1 MFLPKGE
8 VIRNLMESF
17 VRQQQEDAGYQH
29 VWTGHLVKKSLYERS
44 GHMQNYESSMFPPLV
59 DGETEF
65 FLKPMNCPSHMTLF
79 NATAHSYR
87 DLPLRFAEFAT
98 LYRYEKSGELSGL
111 TRVRSLTQDDAHIFC
126 LPDQVQQEF
135 SNSLE
140 LIKNTLETYGFSDYR
155 VALSLPDS
163 AGKYIDAPE
172 LWEAAIQAL
181 RNAMEASGLEYVEE
195 EGEAAFYGPKADFI
209 AKDVLGREWQLS
221 TIQVDFIQ
229 PGRLGCVYVGEDGQ
243 DHTPVMLHRAV
254 TGSTERFLGVLIEH
268 FNGAFPL
275 WLSPV
280 QVVVIPIADRHHSYA
295 NSVQAKLK
303 SEGFRVDVDLRSE
316 RMGAKIRL
324 AQLQKIPYM
333 LIVGDKEAE
342 ANSVSLRVRGSSSA
356 ETQDLGETQIDELLT
371 RLLNERESRDI
382 GP

>member
-1 MFLPKGE
+1 MK
-8 VIRNLMESF
+8 
-17 VRQQQEDAGYQH
+17 
-29 VWTGHLVKKSLYERS
+29 
-44 GHMQNYESSMFPPLV
+44 
-59 DGETEF
+59 
-65 FLKPMNCPSHMTLF
+65 
-79 NATAHSYR
+79 
-87 DLPLRFAEFAT
+87 
-98 LYRYEKSGELSGL
+98 
-111 TRVRSLTQDDAHIFC
+111 
-126 LPDQVQQEF
+126 
-135 SNSLE
+135 
-140 LIKNTLETYGFSDYR
+140 LIKNKLETYGFSDYR

-181 RNAMEASGLEYVEE
+181 RNAMEASGLEYIEE

-254 TGSTERFLGVLIEH
+254 TGSIERFLGVLIEH

-280 QVVVIPIADRHHSYA
+280 QVVVIPIADRHYSYA

-303 SEGFRVDVDLRSE
+303 SEGFRVEVDLRSE

-342 ANSVSLRVRGSSSA
+342 ANSVSVRVRGSSSA
-356 ETQDLGETQIDELLT
+356 ETQDLGETQIEDFLT
-371 RLLNERESRDI
+371 RLLNERESKAI
-382 GP
+382 SP

>member
-1 MFLPKGE
+1 M
-8 VIRNLMESF
+8 
-17 VRQQQEDAGYQH
+17 
-29 VWTGHLVKKSLYERS
+29 
-44 GHMQNYESSMFPPLV
+44 
-59 DGETEF
+59 
-65 FLKPMNCPSHMTLF
+65 
-79 NATAHSYR
+79 
-87 DLPLRFAEFAT
+87 RFAEFAT

-126 LPDQVQQEF
+126 LPEQVQQEF